1 MVNIQLNSKSII
13 SESYELGIC
22 NSTKFVFVDV
32 TYLHYITVLFISV
45 TKTSKCGT
53 TR

>member
-1 MVNIQLNSKSII
+1 MVNTQLNSKSII

-22 NSTKFVFVDV
+22 NSAKFVFVDL

-45 TKTSKCGT
+45 NKTNKCGT
-53 TR
+53 IR